1 MKLMNIT
8 VFKNIFKAGTV
19 RLLMKVWFYLSIKN
33 KSPILGFP
41 WLKFP
46 SIWDWLTHSCTVL
59 RPWAVKCPGKGA
71 RFSISDFPKPWLI
84 HSRGIIATQWWLTGW
99 PLRLTAMTHFNQ
111 PLVVDSVAMISQ
123 LAGTMLS
130 LARKTCLRKAHW
142 LTQEFCPSHISV
154 GPHSYSPRKYQEM
167 NRNEQNRFF
176 KESQE
181 RLNVAITST
190 HMLSVS
196 PCMVCLLLFTIAYLC
211 MDNFL
216 GSLLV
221 DVPSTEQVSMKI
233 IVQTYFWASMSV
245 FLALSGKVLWEGL
258 VCKPSTLKQTIKYN
272 PSHRWFTW
280 KWWFS

>member
-1 MKLMNIT
+1 MK
-8 VFKNIFKAGTV
+8 
-19 RLLMKVWFYLSIKN
+19 
-33 KSPILGFP
+33 
-41 WLKFP
+41 
-46 SIWDWLTHSCTVL
+46 
-59 RPWAVKCPGKGA
+59 
-71 RFSISDFPKPWLI
+71 
-84 HSRGIIATQWWLTGW
+84 
-99 PLRLTAMTHFNQ
+99 HFNQ

-130 LARKTCLRKAHW
+130 LARNTCLRKAHW
-142 LTQEFCPSHISV
+142 LTQKLCPSHISV

-167 NRNEQNRFF
+167 NRTDFS
-176 KESQE
+176 ESQE

-258 VCKPSTLKQTIKYN
+258 VCKPSTLKQTIK
-272 PSHRWFTW
+272 R
-280 KWWFS
+280 